1 MAAVT
6 PSDLTGLFKE
16 VYGDSIINL
25 IPPSAKLVKQVPF
38 VEREKELGNLY
49 HQPVVVTYSH
59 GVTYAAAN
67 AGAFALKATVAMS
80 MQDAQVNAP
89 QILLREA
96 LAYDAAAKASRG
108 PKAFVAAT
116 ELLVET
122 MMESMQKRLEIAC
135 WYGSTGLGQVASG
148 GLASVNATTED
159 CTISVATWAAGI
171 WAGMKNAKLN
181 FYDSTGTLIST
192 GADAVFTI
200 SKVTVSTRTLRV
212 TGTSTGI
219 TALHAASNF
228 PLDIYFDGAN
238 AAEMSGIDSII
249 TNTGTLFNIDAG
261 TYELWKGNTYSAGS
275 TALTFGKVLA
285 AIAEAVNLG
294 LDEKVVLWVNP
305 KTWSNLNSDLAA
317 LRRLDSSFKR
327 GKGENGQETITYY
340 GQNGEIEVMSHNII
354 KQGEA
359 FVLPMKRIKRLGA
372 QDVSFKTPGREDE
385 IFLHL
390 PDNAGF
396 ELRNYTD
403 QQIFIETPART
414 VKITSIVNA

>member
-16 VYGDSIINL
+16 VYGDSVINL
-25 IPPSAKLVKQVPF
+25 VPPSAKLVKSVPF
-38 VEREKELGNLY
+38 IEREKELGNKY

-67 AGAFALKATVAMS
+67 AGAFALNATVAMS
-80 MQDAQVNAP
+80 MQDAQVDAP

-122 MMESMQKRLEIAC
+122 MMESTQKRLEIAC
-135 WYGSTGLGQVASG
+135 WYGATGLGQVSAKSNT
-148 GLASVNATTED
+148 NATTEVL
-159 CTISVATWAAGI
+159 TLSVASWAAGI

-181 FYDSTGTLIST
+181 IYDASGVLIST
-192 GADAVFTI
+192 STDSVFTI
-200 SKVTVSTRTLRV
+200 SVVDVANRKLTV
-212 TGTSTGI
+212 TGTATGI
-219 TALHAASNF
+219 TALDAATLNF
-228 PLDIYFDGAN
+228 DIYFNGAKS
-238 AAEMSGIDSII
+238 AEMSGLDKII
-249 TNTGTLFNIDAG
+249 TNTGSLFNIDAG
-261 TYELWKGNTYSAGS
+261 VYELWKGNSYSAAS
-275 TALTFGKVLA
+275 TALTFGKVLS
-285 AIAEAVNLG
+285 AISDAVNMG
-294 LDEKVVLWVNP
+294 LDEKVTLWVNP
-305 KTWSNLNSDLAA
+305 KTWANLNSDLAA
-317 LRRLDSSFKR
+317 LRRLDGSYKKS
-327 GKGENGQETITYY
+327 KGENGQENITYY

-359 FVLPMKRIKRLGA
+359 FVIPMKRVKRLGA
-372 QDVSFKTPGREDE
+372 QDISFKTPGREDE

-396 ELRNYTD
+396 ELRTYTD